1 MCVNY
6 QMSFIA
12 FSVALLLL
20 LHGSLLIILFTT
32 TLAFHCIS
40 LKHGTTTSDVR
51 FGVHDKHA
59 NCRFLRSQQQWHDG
73 ANDDVSKVTSFS
85 EHVTSFDLWCI

>member
-40 LKHGTTTSDVR
+40 LKHGTTTATCGLEYMTNMPIAIFYLVGSS
-51 FGVHDKHA
+51 G
-59 NCRFLRSQQQWHDG
+59 S

>member
-6 QMSFIA
+6 QMSFIV

-40 LKHGTTTSDVR
+40 LKHGTTTATCGLEYMTNMPIAIFYLVDS
-51 FGVHDKHA
+51 
-59 NCRFLRSQQQWHDG
+59 
-73 ANDDVSKVTSFS
+73 ANDNVSKVTSFS